1 VTNADGVKVRHLRRD
16 PRAAIVVYENRPP
29 YRGIEV
35 QGEARLEATGG
46 ATRRIATRY
55 LGERD
60 GAAYAQ
66 SAGDDTLIRLA
77 PGTSAPGTFPT
88 SSRSAD
94 IVPRLTPIPPR
105 SAHAAS
111 LRAQDLVD
119 AVNVGEDE
127 ARELVA
133 RDPSVAN
140 GVLVL
145 EAVGAWTPERL
156 RRRADAQWRA

>member
-46 ATRRIATRY
+46 GTRRIATRY

-119 AVNVGEDE
+119 A
-127 ARELVA
+127 
-133 RDPSVAN
+133 S
-140 GVLVL
+140 
-145 EAVGAWTPERL
+145 ER
-156 RRRADAQWRA
+156 R